1 MAGRTSAARRIC
13 ARVTIPLVVVGA
25 TLALGLAPA
34 LADPG
39 NGNGNPNPPGQGDP
53 PGNGNGAAAAH
64 ATNGNSGTFGS
75 PTSPQPVLH
84 PGNQNGAN
92 ANPGPYSSTR
102 NGAPSLNG
110 NGNGAAVGQ
119 PCAGCVGKADNKN
132 PPGQFPNGTDP
143 NAGYECDSNNG
154 IGQTN
159 PAHTGCVSSPPIPV
173 TPPVPVSPPI
183 SVTPVG
189 ARTPGELVSPVSLPS
204 VSLPSVSLPAAA
216 GGALPVTGGNVL
228 VLVLVAL
235 GAVSVGGALTVLGRR
250 RLTRA

>member
-1 MAGRTSAARRIC
+1 
-13 ARVTIPLVVVGA
+13 
-25 TLALGLAPA
+25 
-34 LADPG
+34 
-39 NGNGNPNPPGQGDP
+39 
-53 PGNGNGAAAAH
+53 
-64 ATNGNSGTFGS
+64 
-75 PTSPQPVLH
+75 
-84 PGNQNGAN
+84 
-92 ANPGPYSSTR
+92 
-102 NGAPSLNG
+102 
-110 NGNGAAVGQ
+110 AAVGQ

-159 PAHTGCVSSPPIPV
+159 PAHTGCVSSPPTPV